1 MMRASHCTNIPKKE
15 GNGYGHKDGH
25 DDGKGFV
32 GIDQVAHGES
42 GVIVYFDQGEGEGA
56 SEQLE
61 YQRNGGGG
69 GHPHRIEYVQQD
81 DIGQHDGE
89 QDTHDFGK
97 VEMLGLVDAVPG
109 NVHHTIGQG
118 GTDENTDTGN
128 EKDGFERGGLG
139 SYRRIQK
146 VDCIV
151 TDTDY
156 QVEDGEDEQENDNA

>member
-1 MMRASHCTNIPKKE
+1 MEVLFHTQP
-15 GNGYGHKDGH
+15 
-25 DDGKGFV
+25 
-32 GIDQVAHGES
+32 
-42 GVIVYFDQGEGEGA
+42 
-56 SEQLE
+56 
-61 YQRNGGGG
+61 
-69 GHPHRIEYVQQD
+69 
-81 DIGQHDGE
+81 DGE

>member
-1 MMRASHCTNIPKKE
+1 
-15 GNGYGHKDGH
+15 
-25 DDGKGFV
+25 
-32 GIDQVAHGES
+32 
-42 GVIVYFDQGEGEGA
+42 
-56 SEQLE
+56 
-61 YQRNGGGG
+61 
-69 GHPHRIEYVQQD
+69 
-81 DIGQHDGE
+81 
-89 QDTHDFGK
+89 
-97 VEMLGLVDAVPG
+97 MLGLVDAVPG

>member
-1 MMRASHCTNIPKKE
+1 MAMMTERALSVLIRSPMAR
-15 GNGYGHKDGH
+15 
-25 DDGKGFV
+25 
-32 GIDQVAHGES
+32 VASLFTLIRERAKVPPS
-42 GVIVYFDQGEGEGA
+42 NSNT
-56 SEQLE
+56 SETVV
-61 YQRNGGGG
+61 
-69 GHPHRIEYVQQD
+69 EYVQQD

-151 TDTDY
+151 TDTDDEIEHG
-156 QVEDGEDEQENDNA
+156 QHEQENDNA